1 MRPLSSGKRCHVGQK
16 RLPPLSDR
24 LRRSKWRESVL
35 QVSNATKSTDH
46 IPPYPDCRPSRR
58 YSAMAAS
65 REQSLPFVSLPLGR
79 VYPWITLTDS
89 LHLPR
94 HTDPTRAHLS
104 SLITMDQLL
113 EIWQER
119 GHPKPGSDQKN
130 ALVFAHWSTD
140 SMRSTEQHP
149 ARAEYPATFAG
160 LSVVQEFPSQSP
172 ARFYEE
178 IQLILLR
185 E

>member
-1 MRPLSSGKRCHVGQK
+1 
-16 RLPPLSDR
+16 
-24 LRRSKWRESVL
+24 
-35 QVSNATKSTDH
+35 
-46 IPPYPDCRPSRR
+46 
-58 YSAMAAS
+58 MAAS
-65 REQSLPFVSLPLGR
+65 REQFLPLVSLPLRR
-79 VYPWITLTDS
+79 VYPWITLTDP
-89 LHLPR
+89 LYLPD

-119 GHPKPGSDQKN
+119 GHAKVGGDQEN
-130 ALVFAHWSTD
+130 ALVFAHWGTD

-149 ARAEYPATFAG
+149 ARAEHPATFTG

-172 ARFYEE
+172 ARLHEE
-178 IQLILLR
+178 VQLILLL